1 MYYKQE
7 LDVDVFLPV
16 EAGKKMKAPVE
27 FVDKTFTMK
36 YKPVYH
42 FNFGLIGKDG
52 VKRSAF
58 ASVYGLDTKVSSD
71 MLIDIFCARMIKP
84 EVQEIIS
91 AFYRTGRIAEKYG
104 CFFAGNARSCFLKNS
119 YILRKELLS
128 TLEQSVAQK
137 MEVFALKEELVS
149 FEISLGNKRNRKKLL
164 DSLVNES
171 FEKQDEWK
179 EVLGPEIYEMSTG
192 QVFGDIRTQVETQF
206 KSMFPNL
213 HESENHGKA
222 LNEITKHGITTDK
235 SFVFLELEGTNGKN
249 VTFEAYRGLDYR
261 NWDGNASNPVFADEL
276 VIRGILPKNELEKVF
291 SIMQDNAFLKDMSV
305 KAFDNVVS
313 KDTLKMFKEYKER
326 ALSNDVPFDVVNDD
340 KKAPL
345 MTLAEGD
352 ANYAWNRLKEKTLNN
367 KDAAV
372 LMGDTP
378 WRTKEELLAEKRKF
392 VTFRP
397 ETGSKEASRM
407 NRGWELQKDT
417 AERFSD
423 KTGVVLLDGA
433 IYQSEDRPIMTA
445 RISHM
450 TKDGNPV
457 LILSTSNENGFL
469 WENGS
474 IPSNVVDELQW
485 DMAVTG
491 TKRSYVACMVDNLG
505 PDGTP
510 LKGIEQVLHIGE
522 VKRDEKVIAKMN
534 KEVDMFQKEMERAYL
549 LMRLP
554 KESFVKKDKMYE
566 ITMPD
571 KSSLAGTKVMIPEKY
586 VKENIKTGNYQL
598 VLPIKNSRG
607 QSYLY
612 RKDDGKSVSSAEIY
626 CAVNR
631 VRGRVLF
638 VNNRATFKKNRG
650 NVIANDNEQ
659 DAFMGKG

>member
-1 MYYKQE
+1 MYYKQGI
-7 LDVDVFLPV
+7 DVDVFLPV

-27 FVDKTFTMK
+27 LVDKTFTMR

-42 FNFGLIGKDG
+42 FNFGLIAEDG
-52 VKRSAF
+52 VKRGAF
-58 ASVYGLDTKVSSD
+58 ASIYGLDRNVTSD
-71 MLIDIFCARMIKP
+71 MLLDIFCARMIEP
-84 EVQEIIS
+84 EVQDIIS
-91 AFYRTGRIAEKYG
+91 AFYRTGKVAEKFGY
-104 CFFAGNARSCFLKNS
+104 FFTGNARNCFLKNS
-119 YILRKELLS
+119 YILKKELLS
-128 TLEQSVAQK
+128 TLEQSMAQK
-137 MEVFALKEELVS
+137 MEVLTLKEELVS
-149 FEISLGNKRNRKKLL
+149 FELSLGNKRTRKKLL
-164 DSLVNES
+164 DSLVAES
-171 FEKQDEWK
+171 SDKQDEWK
-179 EVLGPEIYEMSTG
+179 EVFGPEIYEMKTG
-192 QVFGDIRTQVETQF
+192 QVFGDIKTQIETQF
-206 KSMFPNL
+206 KVMFSGL

-222 LNEITKHGITTDK
+222 LNEIAKHGIATDK
-235 SFVFLELEGTNGKN
+235 SFVFLELEGAKGKN
-249 VTFEAYRGLDYR
+249 VTIEAYRGIDYR
-261 NWDGNASNPVFADEL
+261 NWDGNAQKPLLADEL
-276 VIRGILPKNELEKVF
+276 VVRGVLPKQDLEKVF
-291 SIMQDNAFLKDMSV
+291 AIMRDNPFLKDLDV
-305 KAFDNVVS
+305 RAFDNAVS
-313 KDTLKMFKEYKER
+313 KDSLKLYKDYK
-326 ALSNDVPFDVVNDD
+326 ANLLVNDVPFDVDD
-340 KKAPL
+340 SKKAPL

-417 AERFSD
+417 ADRFSD
-423 KTGVVLLDGA
+423 KTGIELSDGA
-433 IYQSEDRPIMTA
+433 IYQSDEKPIMTA

-457 LILSTSNENGFL
+457 LILSTGNENGFL

-491 TKRSYVACMVDNLG
+491 TKRSYVACLVDNLG
-505 PDGTP
+505 PDGNP
-510 LKGIEQVLHIGE
+510 IKGIEQVLHIGE
-522 VKRDEKVIAKMN
+522 VKRDEKTIAKMT
-534 KEVDMFQKEMERAYL
+534 KEVDSFEKEMTRAYL

-554 KESFVKKDKMYE
+554 KEVFAKKDKMYE
-566 ITMPD
+566 VMMPD
-571 KSSLAGTKVMIPEKY
+571 KSALAGTKVMIPEKY
-586 VKENIKTGNYQL
+586 VKENAKTGNYQL

-626 CAVNR
+626 CAINR

-638 VNNRATFKKNRG
+638 ANNRATFHKNKG
-650 NVIANDNEQ
+650 KGIAHDSEQ
-659 DAFMGKG
+659 DAYMGKG